1 METTVTSQ
9 GDSTLHNPSF
19 VHTLFSTTTFAWL
32 WAIVRIYVG
41 YEWIKAS
48 LSKIGDPA
56 WVSTGEALKGFWT
69 KALATSEQGRPTIA
83 YGWYRDFLSY
93 MLDNGWYAWFAK
105 LVAYGELL
113 VGIALILGAF
123 VGLVAFFS
131 AFMNW
136 NYVMAGSASTNAM
149 LLTLAI
155 LLIIAWKVAGWYGL
169 DRYLL
174 PLVSRIWR
182 GKRYREDQAAHSS
195 RRAALASTTQHDEV
209 RAARRS

>member
-1 METTVTSQ
+1 MSMEKIVTSQ
-9 GDSTLHNPSF
+9 GDSTLHNPPL
-19 VHTLFSTTTFAWL
+19 VHILFSTTAFAWL
-32 WAIVRIYVG
+32 WAIVRFYVG

-48 LSKIGDPA
+48 IPKLGNPA

-69 KALATSEQGRPTIA
+69 KALETSEQGRPTIA

-93 MLDNGWYAWFAK
+93 MLENGWYTWFAK

-149 LLTLAI
+149 LLTLAV

-174 PLVSRIWR
+174 PLLSRKQSVHR
-182 GKRYREDQAAHSS
+182 APETSAPALATHRDEVGSA
-195 RRAALASTTQHDEV
+195 RRA
-209 RAARRS
+209 

>member
-1 METTVTSQ
+1 MEKIVTTQ
-9 GDSTLHNPSF
+9 GDSTLHNPPL

-48 LSKIGDPA
+48 LPKLGDPA
-56 WVSTGEALKGFWT
+56 WVSSGEALKGFWT
-69 KALATSEQGRPTIA
+69 KALETSDQSRPTVA

-93 MLDNGWYAWFAK
+93 MLENGWYTWFAK

-149 LLTLAI
+149 LLTLAV

-174 PLVSRIWR
+174 PLFSRPRPASRIAEASAVTGQR
-182 GKRYREDQAAHSS
+182 SAPTRSI
-195 RRAALASTTQHDEV
+195 RRDE
-209 RAARRS
+209 AGSARRS